1 MNEEVRQYIAHL
13 MTSNPGMTAEEATRV
28 VYSAI
33 QSGQLTGGELAHEG
47 TRNMSM
53 YGAPSQTFGTPQTPR
68 TPQGPGLMNYIP
80 EEQGYDMSNF
90 VTESIV
96 GRKAPPSASIW
107 NDGVH
112 NAYLKAR
119 KKELEDHF
127 GINVTF

>member
-53 YGAPSQTFGTPQTPR
+53 YGAPSQRFGTPQTPR

-80 EEQGYDMSNF
+80 
-90 VTESIV
+90 TESIV
-96 GRKAPPSASIW
+96 GRKAPPSANIW

-112 NAYLKAR
+112 NAYMEDLE
-119 KKELEDHF
+119 KKFNEHF